1 MEVFL
6 FARLYARVG
15 NSEAVGRA
23 IHEVQSPTRN
33 EPGCL
38 DYYAFQS
45 IQDGNEFYIH
55 SRWKSRAA
63 FDYHAAQPHTMSF
76 VARVQP
82 LIDAPLKTVLT
93 QRLA

>member
-1 MEVFL
+1 MELFL
-6 FARLYARVG
+6 FARLYARAG
-15 NSEAVGRA
+15 NSEAVRQA
-23 IHEVQSPTRN
+23 IQGVQNPTRN

-38 DYYAFQS
+38 DYHAFQS
-45 IQDGNEFYIH
+45 VQDINEFYIH

-63 FDYHAAQPHTMSF
+63 FDHHAAQPHTMGF

-82 LIDAPLKTVLT
+82 LIDGPLKTVLT